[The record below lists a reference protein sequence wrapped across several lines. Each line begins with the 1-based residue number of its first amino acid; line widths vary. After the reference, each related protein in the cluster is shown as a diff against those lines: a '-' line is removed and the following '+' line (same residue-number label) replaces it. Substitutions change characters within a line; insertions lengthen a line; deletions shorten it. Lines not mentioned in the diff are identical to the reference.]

1 MEGGRA
7 SRLWGGPAEKK
18 SKQKRTRTGAA
29 QRPSTDT
36 RSLTNP
42 GWHIRYLF
50 PPSEEKLMLITP
62 FLRRSA
68 CTRVISI
75 CEEHGGWSNDERSAY
90 PFATSDLEV
99 DRVPALREYLLK
111 HRFMDDLQHL
121 YQLAHGRRI
130 TAFDDMF
137 VVRYQALGQTQ
148 LPRHTDAGD
157 TSFMI
162 ALSDSDHDFKGGGT
176 FFDVLGE
183 TVECAQ
189 GHLLTFDAKL
199 FHQGIPITEGRRY
212 LLVGFC
218 FTTPEAAA
226 TPGNLTTRLSLI
238 PDTST

>member
-1 MEGGRA
+1 MGDASGEPLQRRVGMEGGRA

-99 DRVPALREYLLK
+99 PLQVACVPVPESAGVTSPS
-111 HRFMDDLQHL
+111 Q
-121 YQLAHGRRI
+121 G
-130 TAFDDMF
+130 
-137 VVRYQALGQTQ
+137 TQ
-148 LPRHTDAGD
+148 RGPASSEKLTQ
-157 TSFMI
+157 S
-162 ALSDSDHDFKGGGT
+162 SDS
-176 FFDVLGE
+176 
-183 TVECAQ
+183 
-189 GHLLTFDAKL
+189 
-199 FHQGIPITEGRRY
+199 
-212 LLVGFC
+212 
-218 FTTPEAAA
+218 
-226 TPGNLTTRLSLI
+226 TPGT
-238 PDTST
+238 P